1 MNSQSLSDFTA
12 EVVIGKYEYVAGQ
25 RKRGL
30 FQLAEDSP
38 DFTGRSQETDT
49 IETILKSDS
58 PTAMISAVSGMGG
71 VGKSVL
77 ARHVGNRL
85 KAQFPDG
92 QLYVDL
98 LGQAATPRS
107 ADSVLIEFLVDGF
120 GDDPQHLPFELEA
133 LRKLFHDRLSG
144 CKILVVLDNAG
155 DALQVEPLLPR
166 VRGCGAIVTS
176 REPLTNLSGMTA
188 ENFVPLGVMPEKEA
202 IELVQRLCPKKTMD
216 VALVTSLVKLC
227 GLLPLALTIVGKLL
241 LQTASLTL
249 VEVITDLSKERSRL
263 RALKYMGSNNQVD
276 ARLDVEASFNL
287 SYVRL
292 NEAHQALFECVAV
305 LRGQD
310 FGPELAAVLVEREED
325 LARKQL
331 DQLVALQLVQ
341 WSEVTGR
348 YGFHDLM
355 REFGAGKLEPEQARE
370 LGIKALKWYDDR
382 ANTFDNYLRPTSRRP
397 IAEGLVSKCEH
408 PLETIEKVLDTMAME
423 WFVTEHQ
430 NLVEAVNWSQDL
442 TEHHRAVRL
451 TANLCLFFQRRSF
464 WSDWAITH
472 QVALVSARAI
482 GDPQGIAETMNN
494 LGLVYQA
501 QGKWDAAIDC
511 YEKSLETTC
520 AIDDQ
525 PGIAATMNNLGLVY
539 KNQGKCNVAV
549 DCYKKSLEIKRAI
562 GDQPGIAQTMN
573 NLGAVYQTQ
582 GKWDAAID
590 CYEKS
595 LETMCA
601 IGDQR
606 GIAQTMNN
614 LGTVYQEQGKL
625 DEAIDCYEK
634 SLEKKRAIGDQ
645 QGIAQTIGNLG
656 NVYQAQGK
664 WDEAIDYYER
674 SLETMRAIG
683 DQPGIAATMNNLG
696 GVYQAQGKWDAAIDC
711 YQKSIQ
717 SSHQIGDP
725 QTEAHGW
732 YNLGSTQ
739 AKLGNPAAR
748 TSYQNAKALYQQ
760 LKLTNMVQY
769 CDNAISQ
776 IGKKK
781 RSFSLWQSAIVLLVF
796 GIGWLAVKPYT
807 PAPQNGEVR
816 QAK

>member
-1 MNSQSLSDFTA
+1 M
-12 EVVIGKYEYVAGQ
+12 IGKYEYVAGQ

-98 LGQAATPRS
+98 LGQAKTPRS
-107 ADSVLIEFLVDGF
+107 AVSVLIEFLVDGF
-120 GDDPQHLPFELEA
+120 GDDPQHLPFEVEA

-188 ENFVPLGVMPEKEA
+188 ENFMPLGVMPEKEA
-202 IELVQRLCPKKTMD
+202 IELVQRLCPKKTID

-227 GLLPLALTIVGKLL
+227 GRLPLALTIVGKLL
-241 LQTASLTL
+241 FQMASLML
-249 VEVITDLSKERSRL
+249 VEVIADLSKERSRL
-263 RALKYMGSNNQVD
+263 RSLKYMGSDNQVD

-292 NEAHQALFECVAV
+292 NEAQKLLFECVAV

-310 FGPELAAVLVEREED
+310 FGPDLAAVLVEREAD
-325 LARKQL
+325 LTRKQL
-331 DQLVALQLVQ
+331 DQLVALQLIQ

-355 REFGAGKLEPEQARE
+355 REFGVGKLEPEQARE

-382 ANTFDNYLRPTSRRP
+382 ANTFDNYLRPAYRRP
-397 IAEGLVSKCEH
+397 IAEGLVSEWKQ
-408 PLETIEKVLDTMAME
+408 PLETIEETLDAMAVK
-423 WFVTEHQ
+423 WFMAECR

-442 TEHHRAVRL
+442 AEHQRAVRL
-451 TANLCLFFQRRSF
+451 TANLCTFFDRRSF
-464 WSDWAITH
+464 WSDWVTTH
-472 QVALVSARAI
+472 QVALVSAKAI
-482 GDPQGIAETMNN
+482 GDQEDTAT
-494 LGLVYQA
+494 
-501 QGKWDAAIDC
+501 
-511 YEKSLETTC
+511 
-520 AIDDQ
+520 
-525 PGIAATMNNLGLVY
+525 TMNNLGLVY
-539 KNQGKCNVAV
+539 K
-549 DCYKKSLEIKRAI
+549 E
-562 GDQPGIAQTMN
+562 
-573 NLGAVYQTQ
+573 Q

-590 CYEKS
+590 YYQQS
-595 LETMCA
+595 LEIWHA
-601 IGDQR
+601 IGNQP
-606 GIAQTMNN
+606 GIAATTNN
-614 LGTVYQEQGKL
+614 LGSVYKDQGKWN
-625 DEAIDCYEK
+625 EAIDCYEK
-634 SLEKKRAIGDQ
+634 SLEI
-645 QGIAQTIGNLG
+645 
-656 NVYQAQGK
+656 
-664 WDEAIDYYER
+664 W
-674 SLETMRAIG
+674 RAIG
-683 DQPGIAATMNNLG
+683 DQPGIAATIGNLG
-696 GVYQAQGKWDAAIDC
+696 NVYQEQGQWDAAIDC
-711 YQKSIQ
+711 YEKILEIMRAIGDQPGIATATNNLGNVYNAQGKWDEAIDHYQQSIQ
-717 SSHQIGDP
+717 VSHQIGDT
-725 QTEAHGW
+725 QTEANGW
-732 YNLGSTQ
+732 YNLGNAQS
-739 AKLGNPAAR
+739 KLGNPAAR
-748 TSYQNAKALYQQ
+748 TSYQNAKALYQK
-760 LKLTNMVQY
+760 LKLTDNVQN
-769 CDNAISQ
+769 CNNVISQ
-776 IGKKK
+776 IGQSTRPDTLPKASKIDDDLTPRKKK
-781 RSFSLWQSAIVLLVF
+781 RSFPLWQSAIVLLVF